1 MELILTE
8 DKMNLDKVVEDPGKI
23 FVMAVVEWIHAL
35 HTLSTVY
42 KPNSLHHFR
51 QAYWKLP
58 FLLPKLL
65 YALMMNGFGVES
77 IIAHYPMLLLLSTP
91 VIPCLFH
98 RHSIVTKV
106 THCVNSTGSV
116 CKKINEEV
124 SRLLKALWVIG
135 QILHI

>member
-8 DKMNLDKVVEDPGKI
+8 DKMNLDKVVEDPGEI
-23 FVMAVVEWIHAL
+23 FVMAVVKWVHAL

-51 QAYWKLP
+51 QAYWKHP

-91 VIPCLFH
+91 LIPWLFN
-98 RHSIVTKV
+98 RHNTVTKIA
-106 THCVNSTGSV
+106 HCMKSTWCV
-116 CKKINEEV
+116 CTKMDNGL
-124 SRLLKALWVIG
+124 S
-135 QILHI
+135 